1 MVPIK
6 TKITMKTI
14 EIKINKLELASEL
27 AHNRLLKEFDKRID
41 IYIDTEDCLYYTE
54 EAQEIF
60 NELYDHYLTTI
71 ELTKTK

>member
-1 MVPIK
+1 MSTNVD
-6 TKITMKTI
+6 
-14 EIKINKLELASEL
+14 IKINKLELASEL

>member
-1 MVPIK
+1 MSTNVD
-6 TKITMKTI
+6 
-14 EIKINKLELASEL
+14 IKINKLELASEL

-41 IYIDTEDCLYYTE
+41 IYIDAEDCLYYTE

>member
-1 MVPIK
+1 MERVDVLV
-6 TKITMKTI
+6 
-14 EIKINKLELASEL
+14 NKLELASEL